1 MKRIVL
7 LTLGLGATAF
17 LGGYGVSPS
26 QSQGQSQG
34 SNPYQLQ
41 QPQGAAVPNGNGGF
55 QLQPAPQTSSNLA
68 PGAMPAPGPGMAPNG
83 AQPQIQVNNEQQIQ
97 DNIKNYKPDDWAKA
111 WGHIHLDQAKAW
123 SNDPTVLFADAR
135 AKVEY
140 DQGHI
145 PGAIPLPVGEFD
157 TYFKKYEAKIKKA
170 RKIVTYCHGV
180 GCKLS
185 DKCAQKLYND
195 HKFHNVVSF
204 FGGWPQWQQAN
215 LPIEVGPEPKKFN

>member
-1 MKRIVL
+1 MKRFLALSFSLACSGTL
-7 LTLGLGATAF
+7 LA
-17 LGGYGVSPS
+17 YGVSPS

-34 SNPYQLQ
+34 QYQ
-41 QPQGAAVPNGNGGF
+41 QPQAPQGALMPNGNGGF
-55 QLQPAPQTSSNLA
+55 QLQPAPQPSNNLV
-68 PGAMPAPGPGMAPNG
+68 PGSGPAANP
-83 AQPQIQVNNEQQIQ
+83 QPQIQVNNEQQIQ
-97 DNIKNYKPDDWAKA
+97 DNIKNYKPDEWAKA
-111 WGHIHLDQAKAW
+111 WDHIHLEQAKEMA
-123 SNDPTVLFADAR
+123 NDPSVLFADAR
-135 AKVEY
+135 SKVEY

-157 TYFKKYEAKIKKA
+157 VYYKKYEAKIKKA

-195 HKFHNVVSF
+195 HKFHNVASF